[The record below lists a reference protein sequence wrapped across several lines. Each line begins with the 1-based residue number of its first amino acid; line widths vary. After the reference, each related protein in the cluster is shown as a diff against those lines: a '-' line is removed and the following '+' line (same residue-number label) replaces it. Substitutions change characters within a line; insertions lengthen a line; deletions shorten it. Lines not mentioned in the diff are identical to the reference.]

1 MGKEERPSGYS
12 PRQFTKVLP
21 PYARSLLSEM
31 RQEKGIALLLAL
43 FIMLSL
49 SGLALSLVLLTDSQ
63 IRLGKTLE
71 TQAQVYYA
79 ALAGLEEA
87 RGRLNASAPD
97 SISGSLPTAVTQVLY
112 LVNSRTLDPVQ
123 PTNASNPYYDYE
135 YAREFSGGLGSATVL
150 PAVASDQPGA
160 GTASTIPYKWVRIT
174 LKTEYS
180 SGQDADQNGVL
191 DSTTPIKWDGTH
203 QNLTTGVSVYKL
215 TALAVDPSRIRKIVQ
230 TEVAGTAGAASTF
243 NPSAGA
249 ASAASASLNG
259 VAVGSSGAS
268 KGKGK
273 GLLKKGVPNLVLDG
287 TDACGVSSLP
297 GIMTGGTVNPASPVA
312 TINGVPTPTVQ
323 SVAPFPQSA
332 SALINALRTAATTIL
347 SADPSH
353 VTVSGGGTSYVG
365 SNVVLGSQ
373 PSGTTPAQ
381 PKIVYSDKP
390 LTLSGAS
397 SAGDGVLLVQGNL
410 SITGGFDYRG
420 LIVADGTVTLASDA
434 TGSIVVSGSL
444 ISSGNLSADSS
455 ASTATSLNINYDF
468 CAVTE
473 SYQYAIQL
481 LPNAVSVLA
490 SRELSY

>member
-1 MGKEERPSGYS
+1 L
-12 PRQFTKVLP
+12 PRQLTKVLP

-97 SISGSLPTAVTQVLY
+97 SISGSLPISVTQVLY

-135 YAREFSGGLGSATVL
+135 YAQEFAGGFGTAAVL

-180 SGQDADQNGVL
+180 SGQDVDQNGVL

-230 TEVAGTAGAASTF
+230 TEVAGTAASAGTF
-243 NPSAGA
+243 SPSASL
-249 ASAASASLNG
+249 ASAASATLKG
-259 VAVGSSGAS
+259 IAVEWRGGA
-268 KGKGK
+268 
-273 GLLKKGVPNLVLDG
+273 PNLTVNG
-287 TDACGVSSLP
+287 TDACGVSSGLP
-297 GIMTGGTVNPASPVA
+297 GIVTGGEVKPSSPVA
-312 TINGVPTPTVQ
+312 TIIGVPTPTVQ
-323 SVAPFPQSA
+323 GVAPFPQSA
-332 SALINALRTAATTIL
+332 SALISSLRAAATPIL
-347 SADPSH
+347 SADPH
-353 VTVSGGGTSYVG
+353 DVTLSGTGTSYVG

-420 LIVADGTVTLASDA
+420 LIVADGTVTLKNSAVGNI
-434 TGSIVVSGSL
+434 TISGSV
-444 ISSGNLSADSS
+444 ISSGNLTADSS
-455 ASTATSLNINYDF
+455 ASSFAWLGIGYDS

-473 SYQYAIQL
+473 SYQYAMQL